1 MTEEEAKVAIGT
13 EIKIDK
19 GKKRQELKDVDKAV
33 ETVADEQKKSLL
45 ADQKAMQEMLNSL
58 SELPNAA

>member
-13 EIKIDK
+13 ETKIYAGQKTQD
-19 GKKRQELKDVDKAV
+19 LKDVDKAV
-33 ETVADEQKKSLL
+33 ETVLDEQKKSLL